1 MVLRSCSVALSLHES
16 LSVRGLLRSA
26 DILVFLLALLYAE
39 PGYACSVCSVSGL
52 SNSDMFTWSTIFL
65 SAMPFVAVGG
75 TVLWLRWAL
84 RRQVDNP
91 EDRFA

>member
-1 MVLRSCSVALSLHES
+1 M
-16 LSVRGLLRSA
+16 RGLLRSA

-39 PGYACSVCSVSGL
+39 PGYACSVCFVSGL